1 MTRSAY
7 KRDFGAA
14 EVDSS
19 LGQIAGLDHVV
30 VVGVVEQRLGRD
42 AADVEAG
49 AAQRRVLLDAN
60 SLERKKRG
68 YCLGSQRRIDPNK
81 PSLIGLL
88 QPIADAVKLFI
99 KKTLWCII
107 KLSKLSFLSYNEFNP
122 CTLNLINCTN

>member
-1 MTRSAY
+1 MWPCLSRRTKQWRGQTKKIYNLSLVTTFFCIFTASFKMTRSAY
-7 KRDFGAA
+7 KCDFGAA

-19 LGQIAGLDHVV
+19 LGQIARLDHVV

-68 YCLGSQRRIDPNK
+68 Y
-81 PSLIGLL
+81 
-88 QPIADAVKLFI
+88 
-99 KKTLWCII
+99 
-107 KLSKLSFLSYNEFNP
+107 SFDR
-122 CTLNLINCTN
+122 T

>member
-1 MTRSAY
+1 MTFKGILYTKKKAVSIVQAGGQNGGEGRPKKILLKPRDNIFFCIFTASFKMTRSAY
-7 KRDFGAA
+7 KCDFGAA

-19 LGQIAGLDHVV
+19 LGQIARLDHVV

-68 YCLGSQRRIDPNK
+68 Y
-81 PSLIGLL
+81 
-88 QPIADAVKLFI
+88 
-99 KKTLWCII
+99 
-107 KLSKLSFLSYNEFNP
+107 SFNRA
-122 CTLNLINCTN
+122 

>member
-68 YCLGSQRRIDPNK
+68 Y
-81 PSLIGLL
+81 
-88 QPIADAVKLFI
+88 
-99 KKTLWCII
+99 
-107 KLSKLSFLSYNEFNP
+107 SFDR
-122 CTLNLINCTN
+122 T